1 MGKPPL
7 SDVGSIM
14 HERINSTDCAKDFKH
29 DFISNKF
36 QKFIFINKK

>member
-14 HERINSTDCAKDFKH
+14 NERINSTDCAKDFKH
-29 DFISNKF
+29 DFLNNKF
-36 QKFIFINKK
+36 QKLILINKK